1 MDGIEHPLTVH
12 LGNDAEFMVLTPMP
26 EGVLGSVVF
35 VPRLKKSTTFPYTVR
50 EVTKRS
56 KLFIVIDVYL
66 SQPVAAKVSQHKIYL
81 SEPEQMTV
89 RELLQKADE
98 GYVGIDLHFR
108 DDEAAFRKAHAGDV
122 NELNQTSLLV
132 SNKII
137 ADYHDFVLQEIPAPQ
152 THIAMMREMDKTD
165 ATLTAAQ
172 MKRVYDALRAI
183 NHELDVDVYFV
194 SRLGLPTIVI
204 DITAVMWNNKG
215 LQKDITRVVENLSE
229 EIGVE
234 FFPVVSSPEE
244 PKRSD
249 RHIPI
254 VGKSEIRRPK
264 NKPVLA
270 LPGLGSSPEVGVDLD
285 VLNVRSRG
293 LNLP

>member
-35 VPRLKKSTTFPYTVR
+35 VSRLKKSTTFPYTVR

-152 THIAMMREMDKTD
+152 THIAMMREMDKSD
-165 ATLTAAQ
+165 ATLTDAQ
-172 MKRVYDALRAI
+172 IERVYESFKTIKREMD
-183 NHELDVDVYFV
+183 LDLYFIK
-194 SRLGLPTIVI
+194 RLGRPTIVV
-204 DITAVMWNNKG
+204 DITAVMWKNKG
-215 LQKDITRVVENLSE
+215 FQKEVTAVIEKLGED
-229 EIGVE
+229 IGVE
-234 FFPVVSSPEE
+234 FFPVVCGPEE

-249 RHIPI
+249 RHIPV
-254 VGKSEIRRPK
+254 VGKPEKGRGK
-264 NKPVLA
+264 NKPALV
-270 LPGLGSSPEVGVDLD
+270 LPGLGTREAGVDLD
-285 VLNVRSRG
+285 VLNVRSRS